1 MRKVFNWIKRLGYT
15 HRVLMKVNIGELRIT
30 KKGKVKKPKK

>member
-1 MRKVFNWIKRLGYT
+1 MKKILKWVKQLGNM

-30 KKGKVKKPKK
+30 KKGKVKEPKK